1 MQIGLVGLQYS
12 GKTTLFQTLSKSSS
26 QPHQQKEEASVE
38 VVKVPDERL
47 DNLTRIFKP
56 KKQVNATIE
65 IFDIP
70 GLRMSE
76 DNKVKI
82 TSTFLNNVRNNDA
95 LFYVIRAFRED
106 TVIHPMGS
114 IDPIRDIK
122 FLETEFLLSDLA
134 FLENRLEKLRK
145 DLQKSKDEKLKREFP
160 VIEKC
165 FAHCE
170 KELPLRSLNLD
181 EGELKLLSG
190 FQLITLKPL
199 AIAINYDEDSIS
211 LVDSDIEEI
220 KKKLSNNRE
229 GSHGIN
235 VPIIP
240 FFAKI
245 ELELSKLNEEDQKAF
260 MEDYGIKESA
270 LSKILRTSYE
280 MLGLQ
285 SFFTVGEDECRA
297 WTIKKNYNAQQAAG
311 VIHSD
316 FYNRF
321 IRAEVVHYEDFIKYG
336 SFNKCKEA
344 GAWRLEGKEYI
355 VKDGDI
361 LNIRHN

>member
-1 MQIGLVGLQYS
+1 MQIGLVGLQFS
-12 GKTTLFQTLSKSSS
+12 GKTTLFHTLSKSSS
-26 QPHQQKEEASVE
+26 QQSSIKEEAAVE
-38 VVKVPDERL
+38 VVKVPDDRL
-47 DNLTRIFKP
+47 DQLTKIFNP
-56 KKQVNATIE
+56 KKKVNATIE
-65 IFDIP
+65 VYDIP

-82 TSTFLNNVRNNDA
+82 TSSFLNSVRNNDA
-95 LFYVIRAFRED
+95 LFYVIRAFRD
-106 TVIHPMGS
+106 NAIIHPLGD
-114 IDPIRDIK
+114 INPIRDIE

-134 FLENRLEKLRK
+134 FLENRLEKLKK
-145 DLQKSKDEKLKREFP
+145 DLQKSKDERLKREYP

-165 FAHCE
+165 FVHCE
-170 KELPLRSLNLD
+170 KEQPLRTLYLD
-181 EGELKLLSG
+181 ENELKLLSG

-199 AIAINYDEDSIS
+199 AIAINYDEDSIQT
-211 LVDSDIEEI
+211 VDREVEEI
-220 KKKLSNNRE
+220 RKKLSKM
-229 GSHGIN
+229 N

-245 ELELSKLNEEDQKAF
+245 ELELSKLNEDDQKIF

-316 FYNRF
+316 FYNKF
-321 IRAEVVHYEDFIKYG
+321 IRAEVVHYDDFIKYG
-336 SFNKCKEA
+336 SFSKCKEA

>member
-12 GKTTLFQTLSKSSS
+12 GKTTLFKTLSKTSSNINS
-26 QPHQQKEEASVE
+26 QKEEASIE

-47 DNLTRIFKP
+47 DNLTKIFNP

-65 IFDIP
+65 VFDIP
-70 GLRMSE
+70 GLKMSE
-76 DNKVKI
+76 ENKVKI
-82 TSTFLNNVRNNDA
+82 TSTFLNSVRNNDA
-95 LFYVIRAFRED
+95 LFYVIRAFKDE
-106 TVIHPMGS
+106 TIIHPMG
-114 IDPIRDIK
+114 DVNPVRDIE

-134 FLENRLEKLRK
+134 FLENRLEKLKK
-145 DLQKSKDEKLKREFP
+145 DLQKSKDERLKREFP

-165 FAHCE
+165 YAHCE
-170 KELPLRSLNLD
+170 KEQPLRSLHLD
-181 EGELKLLSG
+181 DNELKMLSG
-190 FQLITLKPL
+190 YQLITLKPL
-199 AIAINYDEDSIS
+199 AIAINFDEDSIQS
-211 LVDSDIEEI
+211 VDKEINDI
-220 KKKLSNNRE
+220 KNQLSKLD
-229 GSHGIN
+229 
-235 VPIIP
+235 VPVIP

-245 ELELSKLNEEDQKAF
+245 ELELSNLSEEDQKIF

-316 FYNRF
+316 FYNKF
-321 IRAEVVHYEDFIKYG
+321 IRAEVVHYDDFIKYG
-336 SFNKCKEA
+336 SFSKCKEA

>member
-12 GKTTLFQTLSKSSS
+12 GKTTLFNTISDSGARASQT
-26 QPHQQKEEASVE
+26 QKEEASIE

-47 DNLTRIFKP
+47 NELSKIFNP

-65 IFDIP
+65 VFDLP
-70 GLRMSE
+70 GLKMSD

-82 TSTFLNNVRNNDA
+82 TSAFLSGVRNNDS
-95 LFYVIRAFRED
+95 LFYVIRGFKDDSVA
-106 TVIHPMGS
+106 HPMDS
-114 IDPIRDIK
+114 VNPLRDIE
-122 FLETEFLLSDLA
+122 FLEVEFLLSDLA
-134 FLENRLEKLRK
+134 FLESRLEKLKR
-145 DLQKSKDEKLKREFP
+145 DVLKSKDEKMKRELP

-165 FAHCE
+165 LAHCE
-170 KELPLRSLNLD
+170 KEMPLRTLHLD
-181 EGELKLLSG
+181 ENEIKLLSG
-190 FQLITLKPL
+190 YQLLTIKQL
-199 AIAINYDEDSIS
+199 AIAINYDENSIPA
-211 LVDSDIEEI
+211 VDSEI
-220 KKKLSNNRE
+220 SQLITKLE
-229 GSHGIN
+229 KAHAT
-235 VPIIP
+235 IIP

-245 ELELSKLNEEDQKAF
+245 ELELSQMNEDDRAAF
-260 MEDYGIKESA
+260 MHDYGIKESA

-297 WTIKKNYNAQQAAG
+297 WTIKKNYTAQQAAG
-311 VIHSD
+311 VIHTD
-316 FYNRF
+316 FFNRF
-321 IRAEVVHYEDFIKYG
+321 IRAEVVHYEDFLKHG